1 MPIGMLI
8 LMLCLLS
15 HDELMRELVDRG
27 HRPTLLQNGAEG
39 WRLWVLVSLPWAGYA
54 LTVGMTW
61 IGCRFAGRKLDRKPA
76 HGAAAVGRVDRL
88 LTVGRWTVVL
98 IFIGQMFHLG
108 WLLWLRSVMG
118 EWILLNDLI
127 ALSGP
132 VLAMMGMWAAYHPID
147 RRLREATILSRLD
160 QGLPIPHIW
169 TRPQYVLAQLRH
181 HVLLL
186 AAPMLMILTW
196 LQILQKIAHSQTE
209 AGRFVVEWHQGL
221 VFLGGLGVFLLAPL
235 AIRRLWDT
243 VELPAGELRD
253 RMSELCRMHGV
264 KVRKLLLWRTYGGM
278 INAAV
283 MGLLAPLRYILLSD
297 ALIENMTGPQVEAVM
312 AHELGHVKRRHIPW
326 MMVCAMTSFMLTG
339 LAADLLLGLAPEAWR
354 PENSMVAGSVG
365 LGVAVGGWI
374 ALFGWISRRFER
386 QADTFAVQHL
396 SMRYPDEMLGA
407 GVISPAAV
415 GVMIDALRQVGHLN
429 HINPVRPSWRH
440 GSLQWRMEY
449 LAGLIGLRADRL
461 PVDRQLRWI
470 CMLAAGA
477 LGLMFLLVQL
487 NQISGPIL

>member
-15 HDELMRELVDRG
+15 HDELMGQLVNQG
-27 HRPTLLQNGAEG
+27 HRPVLLRSGTEG
-39 WRLWVLVSLPWAGYA
+39 WRLWLLVGLPWAGYA
-54 LTVGMTW
+54 LTVSMTW
-61 IGCRFAGRKLDRKPA
+61 IGCAMAGRRLDRLPRQ
-76 HGAAAVGRVDRL
+76 AVSTVQRVDRL
-88 LTVGRWTVVL
+88 LSAGRWMVVL
-98 IFIGQMFHLG
+98 IFAGQMFHMG
-108 WLLWLRSVMG
+108 WLLWLTSVTG
-118 EWILLNDLI
+118 ELILVNDLI

-160 QGLPIPHIW
+160 QGLPVPHIW

-181 HVLLL
+181 QVLLL

-196 LQILQKIAHSQTE
+196 LQILQKVAQSPSDL
-209 AGRFVVEWHQGL
+209 GRFVIEWHQGL
-221 VFLGGLGVFLLAPL
+221 VFLGGVGVFLMAPL

-243 VELPAGELRD
+243 VELPAGELRE
-253 RMSELCRMHGV
+253 RMIELCSMHGV

-297 ALIENMTGPQVEAVM
+297 ALIESMTAPQVEAVM

-339 LAADLLLGLAPEAWR
+339 LAVDLPLRLAPQEWR
-354 PENSMVAGSVG
+354 PENSMMVGAAALGAAVA
-365 LGVAVGGWI
+365 GWI

-396 SMRYPDEMLGA
+396 SLRYPDETLGA

-429 HINPVRPSWRH
+429 HINPARPSWRH

-470 CMLAAGA
+470 CMLAAGT
-477 LGLMFLLVQL
+477 LGTMLLMVYL
-487 NQISGPIL
+487 NLISGPIL